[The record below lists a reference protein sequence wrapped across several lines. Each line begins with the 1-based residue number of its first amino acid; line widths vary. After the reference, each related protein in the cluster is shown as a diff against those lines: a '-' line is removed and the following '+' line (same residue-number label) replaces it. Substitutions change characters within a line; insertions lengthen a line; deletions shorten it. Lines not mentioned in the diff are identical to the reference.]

1 MSEFKGTKGKWKI
14 KDIKSTLETEINSS
28 EYRIA
33 KVKHYKGKNF
43 NDPIEK
49 EAKANALL
57 ISKAPELLEALIIAH
72 KFIEENKL
80 KNYMIELLNR
90 QLPNLEQLI
99 KEATEL

>member
-1 MSEFKGTKGKWKI
+1 MDNKFTKGKWSVVNYSHCI
-14 KDIKSTLETEINSS
+14 AIETKLDNGQEHTVFTDQFCYASKFDGN
-28 EYRIA
+28 
-33 KVKHYKGKNF
+33 
-43 NDPIEK
+43 
-49 EAKANALL
+49 AKANALL